1 MFDRNLLLLLAISLV
16 TTGGHILFKKGAVLI
31 NGDNIFTWLNPALI
45 MGLFLYAI
53 GTLLWVL
60 ALRFIPLSK
69 AYPFTFLTFILVTL
83 FSAIFLGD
91 KITNWY
97 IAGMGLILGG
107 LVLTSL
113 EL

>member
-31 NGDNIFTWLNPALI
+31 NGENIATWINPALI
-45 MGLFLYAI
+45 FGLLFYGI
-53 GTLLWVL
+53 GTLLWVF

-83 FSAIFLGD
+83 FSALFLGD
-91 KITNWY
+91 RITPWY
-97 IAGMGLILGG
+97 ILGMGLIFAG
-107 LVLTSL
+107 LVFTSI

>member
-31 NGDNIFTWLNPALI
+31 NSENISTWINPALI
-45 MGLFLYAI
+45 FGLLLYGI
-53 GTLLWVL
+53 GTLLWVF

-83 FSAIFLGD
+83 FSALFLGD
-91 KITNWY
+91 RITPWY
-97 IAGMGLILGG
+97 ILGMGLIFAG
-107 LVLTSL
+107 LVFTSI

>member
-31 NGDNIFTWLNPALI
+31 NVENIFTWINPALI
-45 MGLFLYAI
+45 MGMFLYAI
-53 GTLLWVL
+53 GTVLWVF

-83 FSAIFLGD
+83 FSVLFFGD
-91 KITNWY
+91 KITPWY
-97 IAGMGLILGG
+97 ITGMGLIFMG

-113 EL
+113 KI